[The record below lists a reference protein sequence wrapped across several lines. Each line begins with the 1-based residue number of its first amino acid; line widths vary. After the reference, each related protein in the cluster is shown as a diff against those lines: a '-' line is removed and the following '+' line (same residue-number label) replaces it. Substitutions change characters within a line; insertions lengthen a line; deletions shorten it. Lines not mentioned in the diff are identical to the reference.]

1 MANDALKN
9 LVLGS
14 SLGLLSS
21 AVFAVDLE
29 VQTSGLPDNA
39 EAIITVV
46 NEATGA
52 SVSLGL
58 DATSKVRVK
67 DLVDGAVTV
76 KAAPVDYQGMTF
88 TPTTPEAFMLLQQE
102 YPDVYLRLKDYVVR
116 HPTLATS
123 IENNLFGHTVTYTT
137 SAPPSTARLF
147 AGLDQGILWNCDT
160 TIPNSCG
167 DFDNAG
173 SKQDMTHLAYGS
185 GYVWTSLLN
194 TGGVDDSLLWKCD
207 ANTLNACATW
217 DLWPKSQVTISGI
230 AVGGGKVYVSWWE
243 SGAITGS
250 TGIKSCDANASQPV
264 CTDLITYE
272 KNGDK
277 VLDVVFSGNQLYF
290 VGNYATTRGRLIAC
304 SAASGDCAEVV
315 YSDLG
320 GTTPTAIEDPRAN
333 IETLGGSSNG
343 YFYAGAADGVDPSDP
358 FNAWTATLIQL
369 RPSDGAFNELDAGY
383 VYCANPGCHDTPE
396 MITSGN
402 DRVYIFGAGSQRI
415 GSFSN
420 NVSACSFNLNGPL
433 GNYIDSWC
441 QERPEWGVSGEGD
454 ISAMAAGGGSLY
466 IGYSGGK
473 MLKCDESLPDQACAS
488 FNTAGDAINDMV
500 YVTDPMQ

>member
-137 SAPPSTARLF
+137 STPPSTARLF

-217 DLWPKSQVTISGI
+217 DLWPKSQVTVSGI
-230 AVGGGKVYVSWWE
+230 AVGNGRVYVSWWE
-243 SGAITGS
+243 SGLSTGS
-250 TGIKSCDANASQPV
+250 TGIKSCDAGASQPV
-264 CTDLITYE
+264 CTDLMLDT
-272 KNGDK
+272 KNGNK
-277 VLDVVFSGNQLYF
+277 VLDVVVSGEQVYYL
-290 VGNYATTRGRLIAC
+290 GNASETNGRLMAC
-304 SAASGDCAEVV
+304 PAAGGGCAEVV

-320 GTTPTAIEDPRAN
+320 GTTPSTNDDPRVWIDSLSAG
-333 IETLGGSSNG
+333 TNG
-343 YFYAGAADGVDPSDP
+343 YFYSGSQGGIAGSLKLSGS
-358 FNAWTATLIQL
+358 LIQL
-369 RPSDGAFNELDAGY
+369 QPNGGEFNELDSVIIDCATVTNCSQHPVLVTTGTDY
-383 VYCANPGCHDTPE
+383 VYNVA
-396 MITSGN
+396 
-402 DRVYIFGAGSQRI
+402 
-415 GSFSN
+415 SN
-420 NVSACSFNLNGPL
+420 NNAISACSFADGTCHDLPN
-433 GNYIDSWC
+433 
-441 QERPEWGVSGEGD
+441 WGVSGQGD
-454 ISAMAAGGGSLY
+454 INAITAGGGKVYL
-466 IGYSGGK
+466 GYSAGK
-473 MLKCDESLPDQACAS
+473 MLICDESTPDQACAS

-500 YVTDPMQ
+500 YVADPLQ